1 MSQSKYSVDLNL
13 DQAGGIARDY
23 LIDLLDD
30 LNVPFTDPT
39 LIKSI
44 NQLIA
49 YMSVPGTWEDG
60 KYDR

>member
-1 MSQSKYSVDLNL
+1 MSQSNYSVDLNL